1 MIIPRPQVAEAGIH
15 TSNIRIVAIW
25 LVGITGALEKNVA
38 GSSAKPHE

>member
-25 LVGITGALEKNVA
+25 LVGMTGALEKNVA
-38 GSSAKPHE
+38 VSSTKPHE

>member
-25 LVGITGALEKNVA
+25 LVGMTGALEKNVA
-38 GSSAKPHE
+38 VSSVKPHE